1 MNTNMTLEKRIL
13 SVLLTVIMVFSMV
26 PLSVFAADSNQASV
40 TVNETVTEYA
50 TIQEAFDAA
59 KKLTDPCTV
68 KVLQSF
74 KGSMVL
80 GVTFTAEDN
89 CDITLDVNG
98 FDMYNRNTRDQASAS
113 MFTFEKGTNAHLTV
127 VNNSENRETLGGI
140 FYYPNGTDI
149 SNSVFYMEGGTLT
162 IEDVGGDG
170 IKNKTSNYDKISG
183 SIVYLDGGDVIINGS
198 KFGEENNIVP
208 LYVKSGNLTVNG
220 GKFISQQGNALRI
233 AEGFDGKVNLSGGRF
248 SSTFTSSK
256 MDEKG
261 NFVQVYS
268 IPSILREDGGKVDD
282 LLAKGYVYQKNADD
296 EKNSESALYREI
308 SVVPEPGVK
317 YIAADGTEQ
326 SCTEYTELTEST
338 DGSTGLNGWYVVKGT
353 VNKEGLIG
361 IAGGKTL
368 NLILCEGAT
377 LNLQKTLYLMG
388 GATLN
393 IYGQNGGT
401 GTLIVKGTAGV
412 RQPGIGIMHNT
423 AGGSASVN
431 IYGGTV
437 TAQTDNGA
445 QPIGTNPELMPYGKV
460 TVTIAKGLKCVKTDD
475 QNTAYAYDNTDG
487 TSITITKCTEHKW
500 SYTNITNDTH
510 DRTCDLCGTAE
521 TGVAHTTARYQYIRA
536 DIHRLICACGK
547 GYSTEYHTYTYAPNS
562 DGLTHTATCKCEYSV
577 DDIAHTYKGEDEICI
592 CGAVHSATYDGKKY
606 ASLQSAIDAAAP
618 VGGTVTLARQVNEN
632 VVSTD
637 GTVTIDL
644 GGNIWSGYIDDWG
657 SIVPLTVNGGS
668 VTLKNGNLFQWW
680 SSSSARTGIE
690 INDGSV
696 TIEEDVRVMGGIPE
710 GDVLSPSIT
719 LNGGTLILKEGAVL
733 LSGLQVPE
741 GKVLA
746 DYLPEGT
753 AFVKCSYDNSSDTV
767 TVSDP
772 QEFVSDVYSTN
783 RSTEGMMIV
792 SHTHDFGGGTAC
804 PCGFNCDHSVVD
816 SATGKC
822 ENCGTQIYVASLVKA
837 DGTVTNYEAFADAWD
852 AAVDNEG
859 STLKLFCDITLN
871 KAENGIIAQSGK
883 FTLDLN
889 GKTVSGEITNQLLTV
904 IGTADITIRN
914 GKLVN
919 TFSKDS
925 SDINQTC
932 ANALAID
939 GGTVTLDVVELTAG
953 HGFKGARSCAAY
965 IFSGSLT
972 VVNGTFTGQF
982 GVADVFGVHPSVK
995 ITSATLHDGIYYD
1008 RTGITAID
1016 YAGLKALFADG
1027 SMLFDKDGKYIDV
1040 EDEAYW
1046 RIDGEGE
1053 NTYVSFG
1060 YSEEC
1065 VIKPHTHNSYVDG
1078 KCAECGYA
1086 CPHDSGINDREA
1098 SYFEKTICSVC
1109 HAEYGNYAKDTNKPT
1124 GRIEIKERT
1133 WWESFIHAITFGLFY
1148 KEKVTVEITASDDS
1162 YSQAGYDE
1170 TKHAVKIEYLISNT
1184 ELSLETVKNLAFT
1197 EYKGEIDISDDSR
1210 YVVYARL
1217 NDFAGNEEYISTDG
1231 FVIDTTPPVIEVDA
1245 DGQSKRYSNGQRAEV
1260 CGDTQINFIDDNFDT
1275 AYRTIDGEKDKIW
1288 SSPFLVAASDT
1299 DRTERWIT
1307 FEVHDKAGNISTVE
1321 VYVHKE
1327 HSFDEETGVCAY
1339 CGYQAAVLIKCS
1351 NDNNEEEF
1359 VSGDGLDETMRKVDE
1374 NKFDRFYL
1382 KLYGNVEKKAGVGT
1396 YGSTSK
1402 KWTFDLNGYTI
1413 SNPPSVDPNPVAA
1426 LFYVAGDITFVGNG
1440 AMNADVMVDGGQ
1452 LTIDGECS
1460 FQKLEHK
1467 RGTLTV
1473 NAGSFESLII
1483 SKLDV
1488 NWSYTRETA
1497 LCGGHYGEVK
1507 IVDIEGLTCADLLA
1521 RGYRFEGLTLE
1532 QAKVT
1537 ELKDATIVACDHADI
1552 GSDGIC
1558 PDCGM
1563 EFFLSVEAN
1572 GTTKLFETFES
1583 AIRYAEQNDGC
1594 TVKLLKDITVAGT
1607 SSMVSH
1613 YRLALTE
1620 GSYTLDL
1627 AGKTLTVGAVEGSY
1641 LTVSVECDLTISDSV
1656 GGGKIVG
1663 ETGAEAIEVRGKLTV
1678 SGGDFTEI
1686 YKIEAYSADSL
1697 VLEGG
1702 SFKMV
1707 SSAQSAEAV
1716 SPLSYLAEERA
1727 YQLATGD
1734 NRYANE
1740 SDVVRDTVGTMTTC
1754 YIRNVSV
1761 VSAPLKFHSQPR
1773 NKVYYLTTPNYE
1785 KWASFAVEYS
1795 GGYPPKGDITVTGEK
1810 TDGTVVYTNTVK
1822 PTRIFVDAINL
1833 WEFTTADSGQYRI
1846 KLEYNGYVLYSNTFT
1861 ITMAVCEH
1869 PGYDEY
1875 NKCSQCYCDLAAA
1888 IVKDGKTTGY
1898 VNFADALTAAQ
1909 TDENKGCVLWLLTD
1923 VNGRVTVS
1931 GGDFKFSI
1939 NGHSIGGLGVTKTAK
1954 LNIFSGTV
1962 NGTVTVAKTAN
1973 LIASV
1978 TNFMEAVND
1987 IGNMSSFINCVFAQ
2001 SLNAKGS
2008 NTNLNNCT
2016 INGALNVSGNEVT
2029 LTAST
2034 VYGKAT
2040 VNNGGLLRFMGNGGK
2055 YGETLVKSGGGL
2067 EVYSNNT
2074 VSGTITAQSGSEV
2087 KLSGG
2092 VYTEIA
2098 AESGA
2103 KLTVSGGEFTNIT
2116 VNGQHLIDCLAEGKA
2131 FEDMNNGFIIDGRV
2145 GIAGDVKVVDH
2156 THTCVWK
2163 TSTHEKLCGCGYVE
2177 AVDTEAPVISG
2188 IDPENNHYGSLEFTV
2203 TDENDFTVWL
2213 DGEKI
2218 TLVNGKYTMEPD
2230 NETHLITATDVA
2242 GNTVSFRFGIFKT
2255 YHVTLPTGAGYT
2267 LFSSDGLTVRHGNSF
2282 SFIVQFNNGYSK
2294 TEDFKVLVNGN
2305 KLDEWDS
2312 DANSASFAIRNVSE
2326 NLVIT
2331 VEGVADITAPEVEVS
2346 IRGNSFKEYLNRI
2359 TFGLFFKQTQTVEVK
2374 AHDFGSG
2381 IRKVEYLLSETA
2393 FADKD
2398 AITGNWTELTLNDD
2412 RKAYFS
2418 IEPNQKAFVYV
2429 RVTDQSGNIAVVN
2442 TDGVVVYTDAEAIT
2456 GAQTFTKN
2464 TDFDVVYKLN
2474 LNGNFVAKVYNGT
2487 EEIGAGSDYALFASG
2502 MLMLKN
2508 SYLRTLAAGEYTIR
2522 LTIKPMGENYADN
2535 SGNDAPADVVLK
2547 LTVEKKTPSIGHKES
2562 DEKIYDGKAIG
2573 MPTFDTDSDGALTF
2587 EYKRADEEDTA
2598 YTTEAPKIV
2607 GKYTIRITTAETDTF
2622 KSASST
2628 MEFEIQPKEIT
2639 ISDGKVADK
2648 TYDGTTE
2655 AKITNE
2661 GTLSDNYDGDNLTI
2675 AIGSAAYDNKNV
2687 GTDKTV
2693 TFTGF
2698 ALAGDAAANYELVA
2712 QPADTTADITAKGIT
2727 IVGAAVESSKVYDG
2741 TTEVKITNAGTLS
2754 DNYDGENLTIVTGS
2768 AAYDNKNV
2776 GTGKT
2781 VAFTGFALAG
2791 DAATNYKLI
2800 AQPTDTTADITAKEI
2815 AINGA
2820 AVEASRIYNGTT
2832 DAKITSAGTPSV
2844 NYDGESL
2851 KVAAGK
2857 AAYDNKNVGKG
2868 KTVTFTGFTLSGD
2881 AAANYK
2887 LTAQPE
2893 AVTADITVKE
2903 IKIVDTAVEAS
2914 KIYDGST
2921 DAKITEKGVFD
2932 GLIYGDKV
2940 DIVTGKAAYDDKN
2953 VGNGKTVTFYEFA
2966 LSGDDAANYVLAAQ
2980 PANTTA
2986 SISAKELTIA
2996 DLKVKDKQY
3005 DGKNTAAI
3013 DGTPTLVGVVDGDVL
3028 TLINGVPTFDSVKIG
3043 KNIAISFTAFTLSGD
3058 SVTVGNYT
3066 LTQPSGITANIVE
3079 YVATG
3084 DEYSVNS
3091 NDWINKDFVITA
3103 KAGYALSLT
3112 DTANSVWVDS
3122 LTASDETGNG
3132 KLTFYVK
3139 NTATGVISAAV
3150 TESYKIDK
3158 TVPTGEVKLNERTA
3172 FQELINKITFGLFF
3186 KDDVN
3191 VKLTAND
3198 DASGVKSVLYFKS
3211 DKILTDDEVRAIT
3224 DWTDNSDF
3232 DIEAKDMDN
3241 FIIYV
3246 RIEDNAENVTL
3257 IGSDGATFDTT
3268 APEIVGVEN
3277 DKTYYV
3283 TKKVAI
3289 DDENLA
3295 SVTLNGETVED
3306 VFTLVGDKDAT
3317 YVIRTE
3323 DKAGNVTEYTVYMKP
3338 ISSITDAIS
3347 AITADNVKS
3356 SDAETISSVERQIL
3370 DIAEAF
3376 DDGESTDD
3384 EWNKLTEAAAKCKD
3398 LNKRIA
3404 DVADEITRLTDA
3416 VTAYDIDKVTS
3427 ADKADIEKLISDVD
3441 TLLDGDNLMD
3451 AERAAL
3457 EALKGT
3463 ARALLDRIAAA
3474 KDAAEADK
3482 ITAVDGITK
3491 DNVKLENKESLEK
3504 AEKALE
3510 GALCDFDGNYT
3521 EEEGKD
3527 LEEKLETVKAALA
3540 AIGNAERA
3548 AEEIGKLPSADDAK
3562 LSDKSALDQ
3571 VKKLLDGLTEN
3582 EKAMLGKDARGKVDA
3597 LAEKIKKLAEE
3608 ANSPKTGDTSNLALW
3623 IALLFISGGVVTGTT
3638 VVSKKKN
3645 RSVK

>member
-26 PLSVFAADSNQASV
+26 PLSVFAADGNQASV

-59 KKLTDPCTV
+59 KKLTEPCTV

-149 SNSVFYMEGGTLT
+149 SNSVFHMEGGTLT

-183 SIVYLDGGDVIINGS
+183 SILYLDGGNVTINGS
-198 KFGEENNIVP
+198 KFGEENSIVP

-220 GKFISQQGNALRI
+220 GTFITQQGNALRI
-233 AEGFDGKVNLSGGRF
+233 AEGFDGKVNLSGGKF

-256 MDEKG
+256 MDKMG

-338 DGSTGLNGWYVVKGT
+338 DGSAGLTGWYVVKGT

-644 GGNIWSGYIDDWG
+644 GGNIWRGYIDDWG
-657 SIVPLTVNGGS
+657 SLVPLTVNGGS

-837 DGTVTNYEAFADAWD
+837 DGTVTNYEAFDDAWI

-859 STLKLFCDITLN
+859 STLKLLCDITLN

-904 IGTADITIRN
+904 SGAANITIRD
-914 GKLVN
+914 GKLIN
-919 TFSKDS
+919 TFSKDQS
-925 SDINQTC
+925 NINQAC
-932 ANALAID
+932 ASTLEID
-939 GGTVTLDVVELTAG
+939 GGTVTLDRVELIAG
-953 HGFKGARSCAAY
+953 HGFEGARSYAAY

-972 VVNGTFTGQF
+972 VVDGTFTGALAV
-982 GVADVFGVHPSVK
+982 GDIWGAHPSVK
-995 ITSATLHDGIYYD
+995 ITSATLHNGIIYGYVGTTD
-1008 RTGITAID
+1008 FN
-1016 YAGLKALFADG
+1016 YAGLKAVFADG

-1040 EDEAYW
+1040 ENEAYW
-1046 RIDGEGE
+1046 QIAGEGE
-1053 NTYVSFG
+1053 DVYVAFVYG
-1060 YSEEC
+1060 EEC

-1098 SYFEKTICSVC
+1098 SYFQKAVCSLC
-1109 HAEYGNYAKDTNKPT
+1109 RCEYGDYVPDTTAPT
-1124 GRIEIKERT
+1124 GEIKVKDRT
-1133 WWESFIHAITFGLFY
+1133 WWESLLHTISFGLFF
-1148 KEKVTVEITASDDS
+1148 KEKVTVQITADDDG
-1162 YSQAGYDE
+1162 YTQPGYDE
-1170 TKHAVKIEYLISNT
+1170 SKHAVKIEYFLTIEPLT
-1184 ELSLETVKNLAFT
+1184 EERLKKCVFN
-1197 EYKGEIDISDDSR
+1197 EYSEPFELTSDNQ
-1210 YVVYARL
+1210 YVIYAKL
-1217 NDFAGNEEYISTDG
+1217 TDYAGNVTYASSEG
-1231 FVIDTTPPVIEVDA
+1231 FELDTTLPVIENMTDGGHYDFCNQTYLKISDKNIDKVTVDGWEETLDS
-1245 DGQSKRYSNGQRAEV
+1245 DGQLRLRA
-1260 CGDTQINFIDDNFDT
+1260 T
-1275 AYRTIDGEKDKIW
+1275 GEEQT
-1288 SSPFLVAASDT
+1288 VVVT
-1299 DRTERWIT
+1299 
-1307 FEVHDKAGNISTVE
+1307 DKAGNTLT
-1321 VYVHKE
+1321 VYVTVHTQHE
-1327 HSFDEETGVCAY
+1327 IDETTRACRY
-1339 CGYQAAVLIKCS
+1339 CGVAAAIQVTADGFTGYYATLANALDAALYSESGGGRENVVLTMLRDLPFS
-1351 NDNNEEEF
+1351 E
-1359 VSGDGLDETMRKVDE
+1359 SGSDERVPIS
-1374 NKFDRFYL
+1374 
-1382 KLYGNVEKKAGVGT
+1382 
-1396 YGSTSK
+1396 STSF
-1402 KWTFDLNGYTI
+1402 TIDLNGFTLSGGNLTI
-1413 SNPPSVDPNPVAA
+1413 SAGYTGTVTIMTSKPGGVFLRQPVLQSSEAT
-1426 LFYVAGDITFVGNG
+1426 LIMGEGLGGSDEVSSIFQFKGTLKVYHGKYSFLQVTSSDEKTTELYGGSFWE
-1440 AMNADVMVDGGQ
+1440 VMV
-1452 LTIDGECS
+1452 
-1460 FQKLEHK
+1460 QK
-1467 RGTLTV
+1467 
-1473 NAGSFESLII
+1473 
-1483 SKLDV
+1483 
-1488 NWSYTRETA
+1488 
-1497 LCGGHYGEVK
+1497 
-1507 IVDIEGLTCADLLA
+1507 EGMTCADLLA
-1521 RGYRFEGLTLE
+1521 PEHRYEGISYADAKAATKLTNVTVVPCAHATLDENGYC
-1532 QAKVT
+1532 A
-1537 ELKDATIVACDHADI
+1537 
-1552 GSDGIC
+1552 
-1558 PDCGM
+1558 DCG
-1563 EFFLSVEAN
+1563 FRLILAVEVGGVSRN
-1572 GTTKLFETFES
+1572 FQTFES
-1583 AIRYAEQNDGC
+1583 AIRYAEANTGS
-1594 TVKLLKDITVAGT
+1594 TMKLLRDLQLDTADVGGLLESTYGYVELTKGT
-1607 SSMVSH
+1607 
-1613 YRLALTE
+1613 
-1620 GSYTLDL
+1620 YTLDL
-1627 AGKTLTVGAVEGSY
+1627 AGKTLAIGFLGAGSISY
-1641 LTVSVECDLTISDSV
+1641 VKICNGCDLTIVDSV
-1656 GGGKIVG
+1656 GGAKVTSGN
-1663 ETGAEAIEVRGKLTV
+1663 GAMLDVRSDGHLTIE
-1678 SGGDFTEI
+1678 SGD
-1686 YKIEAYSADSL
+1686 YSAFGGVMAEGPDSL
-1697 VLEGG
+1697 TIKGGKFNCVASKGG
-1702 SFKMV
+1702 SD
-1707 SSAQSAEAV
+1707 SV
-1716 SPLSYLAEERA
+1716 SPLTYLADGCAFMLSSGE
-1727 YQLATGD
+1727 
-1734 NRYANE
+1734 YASEKDVE
-1740 SDVVRDTVGTMTTC
+1740 SQYISGRGTTYWIKGVT
-1754 YIRNVSV
+1754 V
-1761 VSAPLKFHSQPR
+1761 VSAPLIFHSQPR

-1795 GGYPPKGDITVTGEK
+1795 GGYPSKGDIAITGERI
-1810 TDGTVVYTNTVK
+1810 DGTVVYTNTVK

-1875 NKCSQCYCDLAAA
+1875 NKCSQCGCDLAAA
-1888 IVKDGKTTGY
+1888 IIKDGKTTGY
-1898 VNFADALTAAQ
+1898 VDFADALTAAQ
-1909 TDENKGCVLWLLTD
+1909 TDENKGCTLRLLANVKGTVD
-1923 VNGRVTVS
+1923 VDTGDFGIDLNGNIVGGLKVKKSAKVNIS
-1931 GGDFKFSI
+1931 GGTI
-1939 NGHSIGGLGVTKTAK
+1939 NGG
-1954 LNIFSGTV
+1954 
-1962 NGTVTVAKTAN
+1962 VTVAKAAQLTASN
-1973 LIASV
+1973 TLFAG
-1978 TNFMEAVND
+1978 A
-1987 IGNMSSFINCVFAQ
+1987 INCVGSGDFRNCIFMGAV
-2001 SLNAKGS
+2001 SSKGGSSMKLNS
-2008 NTNLNNCT
+2008 CE
-2016 INGALNVSGNEVT
+2016 INGALSVSGNVE
-2029 LTAST
+2029 AEACIISET
-2034 VYGKAT
+2034 VT
-2040 VNNGGLLRFMGNGGK
+2040 VNNGGSLKSASGTCGN
-2055 YGETLVKSGGGL
+2055 TVKVQSGGTL
-2067 EVYSNNT
+2067 EI
-2074 VSGTITAQSGSEV
+2074 VSGTFDK
-2087 KLSGG
+2087 KL
-2092 VYTEIA
+2092 T
-2098 AESGA
+2098 AESGS
-2103 KLTVSGGEFTNIT
+2103 KLIVSGGSYAEVGAENNADFTLSGGEFTNIT

-2131 FEDMNNGFIIDGRV
+2131 FEDMNNSFIIDGRV

-2156 THTCVWK
+2156 THTCIWK

-2203 TDENDFTVWL
+2203 TDENDFTVWM
-2213 DGEKI
+2213 DDEEI

-2230 NETHLITATDVA
+2230 NETHLITVTDVA
-2242 GNTVSFRFGIFKT
+2242 GNTVSFWFGLFKI
-2255 YHVTLPTGAGYT
+2255 YNVTLPTGAGYMI
-2267 LFSSDGLTVRHGNSF
+2267 FHSDGLAVRHGNSF

-2346 IRGNSFKEYLNRI
+2346 IRGNSFKEFLNRI

-2418 IEPNQKAFVYV
+2418 IAPNQKAFVYV

-2573 MPTFDTDSDGALTF
+2573 MPTFDTDSDGARAF
-2587 EYKRADEEDTA
+2587 EYKRTDEDDTA
-2598 YTTEAPKIV
+2598 YTAEAPKNV

-2622 KSASST
+2622 KAASST
-2628 MEFEIQPKEIT
+2628 MEFEIQPREVT
-2639 ISDGKVADK
+2639 ISDVKVADK
-2648 TYDGTTE
+2648 TYDGTTN
-2655 AKITNE
+2655 ATITNA
-2661 GTLSDNYDGDNLTI
+2661 GTLSVNYDGDNL
-2675 AIGSAAYDNKNV
+2675 AIVIGKAAYDNKNV
-2687 GTDKTV
+2687 GADKAV
-2693 TFTGF
+2693 SFIGF
-2698 ALAGDAAANYELVA
+2698 ELSGSAAGNYKLIA
-2712 QPADTTADITAKGIT
+2712 QPASTTADITVKEIT
-2727 IVGAAVESSKVYDG
+2727 INGATVEGSKVYDG
-2741 TTEVKITNAGTLS
+2741 TSEAKITNAGTLS
-2754 DNYDGENLTIVTGS
+2754 DNYDGENLTIVAGS

-2791 DAATNYKLI
+2791 DAAANYKLI

-2820 AVEASRIYNGTT
+2820 AVEASRIYDGTT
-2832 DAKITSAGTPSV
+2832 DAKITNAGTPSV

-2903 IKIVDTAVEAS
+2903 IKIVDTAVETS

-2921 DAKITEKGVFD
+2921 DAKITEKGTFD
-2932 GLIYGDKV
+2932 GLINGDKV

-2953 VGNGKTVTFYEFA
+2953 VGNGKTVAFSDFA

-2996 DLKVKDKQY
+2996 GLKVKDKQY

-3013 DGTPTLVGVVDGDVL
+3013 DGTPTLVGVVDGDML
-3028 TLINGVPTFDSVKIG
+3028 TLVNGVPTFDSVKIG

-3058 SVTVGNYT
+3058 SVTVANYT

-3079 YVATG
+3079 YVADG
-3084 DEYSVNS
+3084 SEYGVNS
-3091 NDWINKDFVITA
+3091 NDWINTDFVITA
-3103 KAGYALSLT
+3103 KEGYKLSLT
-3112 DTANSVWVDS
+3112 DTANGEWVDS

-3132 KLTFYVK
+3132 KLTFFVK
-3139 NTATGVISAAV
+3139 NTETGVISAAV
-3150 TESYKIDK
+3150 TENYKIDK
-3158 TVPTGEVKLNERTA
+3158 TAPTGEVKLNERTA
-3172 FQELINKITFGLFF
+3172 FQKFINTITFGLFF
-3186 KDDVN
+3186 KDDVH
-3191 VKLTAND
+3191 VKLTATD
-3198 DASGVKSVLYFKS
+3198 EASGVKSVMYFKS
-3211 DKILTDDEVRAIT
+3211 DRILTDEEVRAIT

-3232 DIEAKDMDN
+3232 DIEAKDMDK
-3241 FIIYV
+3241 FVIYV
-3246 RIEDNAENVTL
+3246 RIEDNAGNVTL

-3404 DVADEITRLTDA
+3404 DVADEISRLTDA

-3427 ADKADIEKLISDVD
+3427 ADKADVEKLISDID
-3441 TLLDGDNLMD
+3441 TLLDGDNLTES
-3451 AERAAL
+3451 ERAAL

-3474 KDAAEADK
+3474 KDAAEADEIK
-3482 ITAVDGITK
+3482 AVDGITK
-3491 DNVKLENKESLEK
+3491 DNVKLEDKEALEE

-3510 GALCDFDGNYT
+3510 GALRDFDGNYT
-3521 EEEGKD
+3521 EEENKD
-3527 LEEKLETVKAALA
+3527 LETKLETVKAALA
-3540 AIGNAERA
+3540 AIGNAEKV
-3548 AEEIGKLPSADDAK
+3548 AEEIGKLPSADNAK
-3562 LSDKSALDQ
+3562 LSDKSELDR
-3571 VKKLLDGLTEN
+3571 VKKLLEGLTEN
-3582 EKAMLGKDARGKVDA
+3582 EKAMLGKDALGKVDA

-3623 IALLFISGGVVTGTT
+3623 IALLFISGGIVTGTT
-3638 VVSKKKN
+3638 VASEKKK

>member
-13 SVLLTVIMVFSMV
+13 SVLLTVIVVFSMV

-220 GKFISQQGNALRI
+220 GKFISQQGNALWI
-233 AEGFDGKVNLSGGRF
+233 AEGFDGNVSLSGGRF

-338 DGSTGLNGWYVVKGT
+338 NGSAGVTGWYVVKGT

-377 LNLQKTLYLMG
+377 LNLQQTLYLMG

-412 RQPGIGIMHNT
+412 RQPGIGIIHNT

-475 QNTAYAYDNTDG
+475 LNTAYAYDNTDG

-644 GGNIWSGYIDDWG
+644 GGNRWSGYIDDWG

-696 TIEEDVRVMGGIPE
+696 TIEEDVRVMGGVPE
-710 GDVLSPSIT
+710 GDVLCPSIT

-733 LSGLQVPE
+733 LTGLQVPD

-753 AFVKCSYDNSSDTV
+753 AFVKCSYDNKSNTV

-772 QEFVSDVYSTN
+772 QEFVPDVYTAN
-783 RSTEGMMIV
+783 KITEGMVIV

-859 STLKLFCDITLN
+859 STLKLLCDITLN

-904 IGTADITIRN
+904 SGTADITIRN
-914 GKLVN
+914 GKLIN
-919 TFSKDS
+919 TFNKDQ
-925 SDINQTC
+925 SDINQTY
-932 ANALAID
+932 ASTLEID
-939 GGTVTLDVVELTAG
+939 GGTVTLDRVELIAG
-953 HGFKGARSCAAY
+953 HGFEGARSYAAY

-972 VVNGTFTGQF
+972 VVDGTFTGALAV
-982 GVADVFGVHPSVK
+982 GDIWGAHPSVK
-995 ITSATLHDGIYYD
+995 ITSATLHNGIIYGYLGTTD
-1008 RTGITAID
+1008 FN
-1016 YAGLKALFADG
+1016 YAGLKAVFADG

-1040 EDEAYW
+1040 ENEAYW
-1046 RIDGEGE
+1046 QIEEEDV
-1053 NTYVSFG
+1053 YVAFVYG
-1060 YSEEC
+1060 EEC

-1098 SYFEKTICSVC
+1098 GYFEKAICSIC
-1109 HAEYGNYAKDTNKPT
+1109 HCEYGDFAPDTTAPT
-1124 GRIEIKERT
+1124 GEIKVKDRT
-1133 WWESFIHAITFGLFY
+1133 RWESFIHAITFGLFY

-1184 ELSLETVKNLAFT
+1184 ELSLETVKNSAFT

-1245 DGQSKRYSNGQRAEV
+1245 DGQSKRYSDGQRVEV
-1260 CGDTQINFIDDNFDT
+1260 CGDTQIHFIDDNFAT
-1275 AYRTIDGEKDKIW
+1275 AYRTIDGEKNKIW

-1359 VSGDGLDETMRKVDE
+1359 VSGGGLDETMRKVDE

-1382 KLYGNVEKKAGVGT
+1382 KLYGDVEKKAGDVA

-1413 SNPPSVDPNPVAA
+1413 SNPSSVDPDSVAA
-1426 LFYVAGDITFVGNG
+1426 PFYVAGDITFVGNG
-1440 AMNADVMVDGGQ
+1440 AMNADVMVDGGP

-1497 LCGGHYGEVK
+1497 LYGGHYGEVK

-1532 QAKVT
+1532 EAKVT
-1537 ELKDATIVACDHADI
+1537 ELKDAAIVACDHADI

-1594 TVKLLKDITVAGT
+1594 TVKLLQDITLCRENVGSLISNYYIYLKTGT
-1607 SSMVSH
+1607 
-1613 YRLALTE
+1613 
-1620 GSYTLDL
+1620 YTLDL
-1627 AGKTLTVGAVEGSY
+1627 AGKALTIGDGAESLQGLSVTGGCNLTVTD
-1641 LTVSVECDLTISDSV
+1641 TVGDGKINSSRWGEVFEVRSDGHLTIESGDCTELSRVLAWGSDSLTIKDGKFNCVASKESSDSV
-1656 GGGKIVG
+1656 
-1663 ETGAEAIEVRGKLTV
+1663 
-1678 SGGDFTEI
+1678 
-1686 YKIEAYSADSL
+1686 
-1697 VLEGG
+1697 
-1702 SFKMV
+1702 
-1707 SSAQSAEAV
+1707 
-1716 SPLSYLAEERA
+1716 SPMTYLADGCAFMLSSGE
-1727 YQLATGD
+1727 
-1734 NRYANE
+1734 YASEKDVE
-1740 SDVVRDTVGTMTTC
+1740 SQYISGRGTTYWIKGVT
-1754 YIRNVSV
+1754 V
-1761 VSAPLKFHSQPR
+1761 VSAPLIFHSQPR

-1833 WEFTTADSGQYRI
+1833 WEFTMADSGQYRI

-1869 PGYDEY
+1869 PGYDEN
-1875 NKCSQCYCDLAAA
+1875 NKCTQCGCDLAAA
-1888 IVKDGKTTGY
+1888 IIKDGKTTGY
-1898 VNFADALTAAQ
+1898 VDVADALAAAQ
-1909 TDENKGCVLWLLTD
+1909 TDENKGCTLRLLANVKGTVD
-1923 VNGRVTVS
+1923 VDTGDFGIDLNGNIVGGLKVKKSAKVNIS
-1931 GGDFKFSI
+1931 GGTI
-1939 NGHSIGGLGVTKTAK
+1939 NGG
-1954 LNIFSGTV
+1954 
-1962 NGTVTVAKTAN
+1962 VTVAKAAQLTASN
-1973 LIASV
+1973 TLFAG
-1978 TNFMEAVND
+1978 A
-1987 IGNMSSFINCVFAQ
+1987 INCVGSGDFRNCIFMGAV
-2001 SLNAKGS
+2001 SSKGGSSMKLNS
-2008 NTNLNNCT
+2008 CE
-2016 INGALNVSGNEVT
+2016 INGALSVSGNVE
-2029 LTAST
+2029 AEACIISET
-2034 VYGKAT
+2034 VT
-2040 VNNGGLLRFMGNGGK
+2040 VNNGGSLKSAGGTCGN
-2055 YGETLVKSGGGL
+2055 TVKVQSGGTL
-2067 EVYSNNT
+2067 EII
-2074 VSGTITAQSGSEV
+2074 SGTFDK
-2087 KLSGG
+2087 KL
-2092 VYTEIA
+2092 T
-2098 AESGA
+2098 AESGS
-2103 KLTVSGGEFTNIT
+2103 KLIVSGGSYAEVGAENNVVFTLSGGEFTNIT

-2131 FEDMNNGFIIDGRV
+2131 LKDMNVDEVIDGRV
-2145 GIAGDVKVVDH
+2145 GIAGPVQVVDH
-2156 THTCVWK
+2156 THTCIWK

-2188 IDPENNHYGSLEFTV
+2188 IEPENNYYGSLEFSV
-2203 TDENDFTVWL
+2203 TDANDFTVWM
-2213 DGEKI
+2213 DDEEI

-2242 GNTVSFRFGIFKT
+2242 GNTVSFWFGLFKI
-2255 YHVTLPTGAGYT
+2255 YNVTLPTGAGYIIH
-2267 LFSSDGLTVRHGNSF
+2267 SRESTVRHGDSYD
-2282 SFIVQFNNGYSK
+2282 FIVEFNNGYSR

-2346 IRGNSFKEYLNRI
+2346 ICGNSFKEFLNRI

-2398 AITGNWTELTLNDD
+2398 AITGNWTELTLNES

-2418 IEPNQKAFVYV
+2418 IEPNQKTFIYV
-2429 RVTDQSGNIAVVN
+2429 RVTDKSGNITVVN
-2442 TDGVVVYTDAEAIT
+2442 SEGVVVYTDSEAVT
-2456 GAQTFTKN
+2456 DAQTFTMDSGSNVLYGLK
-2464 TDFDVVYKLN
+2464 
-2474 LNGNFVAKVYNGT
+2474 LNGNALLAVYNGT
-2487 EEIGAGSDYALFASG
+2487 KEIRSVTDYSLIENGANAV
-2502 MLMLKN
+2502 LMLKN

-2547 LTVEKKTPSIGHKES
+2547 LTVEKKAPTLDHKES
-2562 DEKIYDGKAIG
+2562 DGKIYDGKRIG
-2573 MPTFDTDSDGALTF
+2573 MPTVNSDSDGVRIF
-2587 EYKRADEEDTA
+2587 EYKKLGEDDAA
-2598 YTTEAPKIV
+2598 YTTEAPKNV

-2622 KSASST
+2622 KAASST
-2628 MEFEIQPKEIT
+2628 MEFEIQPKDVT
-2639 ISDGKVADK
+2639 ISDTLVSDK
-2648 TYDGTTE
+2648 EYNGNTDASIASVGTVKGL
-2655 AKITNE
+2655 A
-2661 GTLSDNYDGDNLTI
+2661 DGDDVTI
-2675 AIGSAAYDNKNV
+2675 AV
-2687 GTDKTV
+2687 
-2693 TFTGF
+2693 
-2698 ALAGDAAANYELVA
+2698 
-2712 QPADTTADITAKGIT
+2712 
-2727 IVGAAVESSKVYDG
+2727 
-2741 TTEVKITNAGTLS
+2741 
-2754 DNYDGENLTIVTGS
+2754 
-2768 AAYDNKNV
+2768 
-2776 GTGKT
+2776 
-2781 VAFTGFALAG
+2781 
-2791 DAATNYKLI
+2791 
-2800 AQPTDTTADITAKEI
+2800 
-2815 AINGA
+2815 
-2820 AVEASRIYNGTT
+2820 
-2832 DAKITSAGTPSV
+2832 
-2844 NYDGESL
+2844 
-2851 KVAAGK
+2851 GK
-2857 AAYDNKNVGKG
+2857 A
-2868 KTVTFTGFTLSGD
+2868 TF
-2881 AAANYK
+2881 A
-2887 LTAQPE
+2887 
-2893 AVTADITVKE
+2893 
-2903 IKIVDTAVEAS
+2903 
-2914 KIYDGST
+2914 
-2921 DAKITEKGVFD
+2921 
-2932 GLIYGDKV
+2932 
-2940 DIVTGKAAYDDKN
+2940 DKN
-2953 VGNGKTVTFYEFA
+2953 VGANKTVTFYEFA
-2966 LSGDDAANYVLAAQ
+2966 LSGDDAANYVLSAQ
-2980 PANTTA
+2980 PASTTA
-2986 SISAKELTIA
+2986 SISARKLTIS
-2996 DLKVKDKQY
+2996 DLKVKNKQY
-3005 DGKNTAAI
+3005 DGKNDAEI
-3013 DGTPTLVGVVDGDVL
+3013 EGTPTLVGVVDGDVL
-3028 TLINGVPTFDSVKIG
+3028 TLVNGVPTFDSVKIG

-3058 SVTVGNYT
+3058 SMTVDNYT

-3079 YVATG
+3079 Y
-3084 DEYSVNS
+3084 
-3091 NDWINKDFVITA
+3091 
-3103 KAGYALSLT
+3103 
-3112 DTANSVWVDS
+3112 
-3122 LTASDETGNG
+3122 
-3132 KLTFYVK
+3132 
-3139 NTATGVISAAV
+3139 AA
-3150 TESYKIDK
+3150 
-3158 TVPTGEVKLNERTA
+3158 
-3172 FQELINKITFGLFF
+3172 
-3186 KDDVN
+3186 
-3191 VKLTAND
+3191 
-3198 DASGVKSVLYFKS
+3198 
-3211 DKILTDDEVRAIT
+3211 
-3224 DWTDNSDF
+3224 
-3232 DIEAKDMDN
+3232 
-3241 FIIYV
+3241 
-3246 RIEDNAENVTL
+3246 
-3257 IGSDGATFDTT
+3257 
-3268 APEIVGVEN
+3268 
-3277 DKTYYV
+3277 
-3283 TKKVAI
+3283 
-3289 DDENLA
+3289 
-3295 SVTLNGETVED
+3295 
-3306 VFTLVGDKDAT
+3306 
-3317 YVIRTE
+3317 
-3323 DKAGNVTEYTVYMKP
+3323 
-3338 ISSITDAIS
+3338 
-3347 AITADNVKS
+3347 
-3356 SDAETISSVERQIL
+3356 
-3370 DIAEAF
+3370 
-3376 DDGESTDD
+3376 
-3384 EWNKLTEAAAKCKD
+3384 
-3398 LNKRIA
+3398 
-3404 DVADEITRLTDA
+3404 
-3416 VTAYDIDKVTS
+3416 
-3427 ADKADIEKLISDVD
+3427 
-3441 TLLDGDNLMD
+3441 
-3451 AERAAL
+3451 
-3457 EALKGT
+3457 
-3463 ARALLDRIAAA
+3463 
-3474 KDAAEADK
+3474 
-3482 ITAVDGITK
+3482 DGITK
-3491 DNVKLENKESLEK
+3491 DNVKREDKEALEK

-3510 GALCDFDGNYT
+3510 GALRDFDGNYT
-3521 EEEGKD
+3521 DREQDD
-3527 LEEKLETVKAALA
+3527 LETKLETVKAALA
-3540 AIGNAERA
+3540 AIGNAEKA

-3571 VKKLLDGLTEN
+3571 VKKLLEGLTEN
-3582 EKAMLGKDARGKVDA
+3582 EKAMLSKDALDKVDA
-3597 LAEKIKKLAEE
+3597 LAEKIQKLAEE

-3623 IALLFISGGVVTGTT
+3623 IALLFISGGIVTGTT
-3638 VVSKKKN
+3638 VVSKKKK